1 MNPPRIVIP
10 PTLIDDDGQPYTVS
24 TMSPVE
30 ENIEKIVLLKPCI
43 IPVLFLPGIMGTNL
57 RNKTDGSKAWRPPNT
72 DLVGLPNAF
81 LQLIVYAFT
90 SAEERADTLAMDRV
104 EVDPSGPIDA
114 GRSGLPKN
122 VLKARG
128 WGALMRSSYHP
139 FMANLEFYLN
149 NLALYDFERNEV
161 DFKEWAHETGAE
173 SPTDWG
179 SETGEPLT
187 REEIL
192 HAARYKFD
200 VWAGGYNWI
209 QSNRDSGQ
217 QIKDFIENQMLP
229 FYNQGRTIRVTGTPD
244 GKGKDEATMVRRRPS
259 RVVAEKVIIVTHSM
273 GGLVSRALTEI
284 HGCDKVLGVSHGVQP
299 ATGAPAAYKR
309 MRAGFEGKEQIIL
322 GSNAAEVT
330 AVSAQSPGALE
341 LLPTADYNDGKP
353 WLFVRERK
361 VGQGAQHPP
370 VLALP
375 QHGDPYSEI
384 YQTSAWY
391 GLVPEHNEG
400 MLSLGKKQK
409 GDSASPV
416 ATSLPERGAHRL
428 KLSERIEKVK
438 QFHAAIE
445 RGYMKHTYVH
455 YGAQGRR
462 DSKLDKGGLFGTGLM
477 APNDRCAWGEVVWE
491 ARDHGVLDPDSV
503 SIAVDDGNGK
513 LRTTDG
519 IWMHIAAPQSP
530 GDGTVPVESA
540 AAPTGQPGVLMSFAH
555 GHGSSGTR
563 NASFGYDHQDSYND
577 ERALFAT
584 LYAIIKI
591 SQQANWYPLNEEPSK

>member
-259 RVVAEKVIIVTHSM
+259 RVVAGKVIIVTHSM

-400 MLSLGKKQK
+400 MLSLGRRDRAEGGTNGTSDLQDQSGRRKLTELI
-409 GDSASPV
+409 GAVRTFHDSI
-416 ATSLPERGAHRL
+416 RCR
-428 KLSERIEKVK
+428 
-438 QFHAAIE
+438 
-445 RGYMKHTYVH
+445 YMHPTYLH
-455 YGAQGRR
+455 YGAQGSR
-462 DSKLDKGGLFGTGLM
+462 DRERGRGGLFDTGLF
-477 APNDRCAWGEVVWE
+477 AASDRCAWGEVAWV
-491 ARDHGVLDPDSV
+491 ARDEGVLDPASV
-503 SIAVDDGNGK
+503 SIVVDDGNGK
-513 LRTTDG
+513 VRTSNG
-519 IWMHIAAPQSP
+519 IWMRIAGPRSP
-530 GDGTVPVESA
+530 GDGTVPIESA
-540 AAPTGQPGVLMSFAH
+540 AAPVGQPGVVMSFAH
-555 GHGSSGTR
+555 GHGGFGTR
-563 NASFGYDHQDSYND
+563 NAKFGYDHQDSYND

-591 SQQANWYPLNEEPSK
+591 AQHADWYPSN

>member
-1 MNPPRIVIP
+1 MSPPRIVIP

-391 GLVPEHNEG
+391 GLVNEHNEG
-400 MLSLGKKQK
+400 MLSLGKKRIASDASSISTEQK
-409 GDSASPV
+409 AQSPRR
-416 ATSLPERGAHRL
+416 E
-428 KLSERIEKVK
+428 LSDRIVDVK
-438 QFHAAIE
+438 AFHNSIE
-445 RGYMKHTYVH
+445 RRYMNRTYVH
-455 YGAQGRR
+455 YGAQAER
-462 DSKLDKGGLFGTGLM
+462 DKKLNRGGVFDTGFM
-477 APNDRCAWGEVVWE
+477 AAMDRFAWGEVAWE
-491 ARDHGVLDPDSV
+491 ALDVGVVNPDSV
-503 SIAVDDGNGK
+503 AIAVDDGNGK

-519 IWMHIAAPQSP
+519 IWMRIAPPQSP
-530 GDGTVPVESA
+530 GDGTVPLESA
-540 AAPTGQPGVLMSFAH
+540 AAPIGCPGVVMSFAH
-555 GHGSSGTR
+555 GHKNPGTR
-563 NASFGYDHQDSYND
+563 NAMFGYDHQDSYND

-591 SQQANWYPLNEEPSK
+591 AQQADWYPSNEEK

>member
-1 MNPPRIVIP
+1 MSPPRIVIP

-43 IPVLFLPGIMGTNL
+43 IPLLFLPGIMGTNL

-139 FMANLEFYLN
+139 FMAKLEFYLN

-400 MLSLGKKQK
+400 MLLLGRRARSEPGHVPKKVEDEW
-409 GDSASPV
+409 GE
-416 ATSLPERGAHRL
+416 ERRNLHQRL
-428 KLSERIEKVK
+428 NEVQAFHTDVK
-438 QFHAAIE
+438 D
-445 RGYMKHTYVH
+445 RYKDPTYVH
-455 YGAQGRR
+455 FGAQGKRNEE
-462 DSKLDKGGLFGTGLM
+462 LDQGGLFGTGLM
-477 APNDRCAWGEVVWE
+477 AATDRCAWGHVCWE
-491 ARDHGVLDPDSV
+491 ARDVGAINPDTV
-503 SIAVDDGNGK
+503 RIVADDGNGRV
-513 LRTTDG
+513 RTSNG
-519 IWMHIAAPQSP
+519 LWMQIAAPQSP
-530 GDGTVPVESA
+530 GDGTVPVESG
-540 AAPTGQPGVLMSFAH
+540 AAPAGKPGVVMSFAH
-555 GHGSSGTR
+555 GHENPGHH
-563 NASFGYDHQDSYND
+563 NAKFCYDHQDSYND

-591 SQQANWYPLNEEPSK
+591 AQRADWYPSDKEQSA